1 MSASGH
7 PERVDDAE
15 LLAIAYRGRPDTVV
29 DLATLSQHPL
39 DNVRAVVARLR
50 AQGLLGGRGE
60 AIGYVDPAAWVT
72 EAVPARARELR
83 ESTRTLIAQIERIE
97 QTVADLPRMLAHWSV
112 GEATADRLPVLTR
125 HGPRAAEDLWYE
137 IGEHG
142 TGTLL
147 AVLPDVSRFHTSSPG
162 RVARASS
169 LMRAK
174 DAVRLIIPR
183 AAIDEPGMAQLL
195 LAFAAA
201 GIEYRFLDEPPSWFW
216 VDGDQ
221 LAVPFEWGEGRP
233 TSVMGVRSATLAG
246 MVRAYFEL
254 LWRAASPPEPVAY
267 RWTPLLRLMRAGT
280 TLEAASRLL
289 GINPRTGRRWVAQ
302 AMAHHGVSTLFALG
316 AAWAAQA
323 HSRDAMAT
331 PPGVPAAGRAGG
343 GAHPGPARR
352 PADRSETGGR
362 VAR

>member
-1 MSASGH
+1 
-7 PERVDDAE
+7 VDDAE
-15 LLAIAYRGRPDTVV
+15 LLAIAYRGRPETIPG
-29 DLATLSQHPL
+29 LAMLSQRPL
-39 DNVRAVVARLR
+39 DEVRAVVTRLR
-50 AQGLLGGRGE
+50 TQGLLGGRGE

-83 ESTRTLIAQIERIE
+83 ESARALIAQIERIE

-112 GEATADRLPVLTR
+112 GESTADRLPVLTR

-147 AVLPDVSRFHTSSPG
+147 AVLPDVSRFLTSSPG
-162 RVARASS
+162 RVARASE

-174 DAVRLIIPR
+174 DAVRLVIPR
-183 AAIDEPGMAQLL
+183 AAIDEPGVPQLL
-195 LAFAAA
+195 VAFGAA

-221 LAVPFEWGEGRP
+221 LALPFEWGEGRP
-233 TSVMGVRSATLAG
+233 TSVMSVRSASMAG
-246 MVRAYFEL
+246 MVSAYFDL
-254 LWRAASPPEPVAY
+254 LWRAASPPEPVAH

-280 TLEAASRLL
+280 TLESASRML

-331 PPGVPAAGRAGG
+331 PPGVPADGGADG
-343 GAHPGPARR
+343 GAHPGAGQHPTGRSVTSGR
-352 PADRSETGGR
+352 P